1 MDTLTIALSI
11 VVGAFLGGS
20 IIYVITR
27 KTNKEQKKQITSK
40 IFKEGLNKRIN
51 ISEMEKA
58 RRDLNSVIL
67 EKDLISSAL
76 TRVYEAEVNGKINRT
91 EREELSARYKK
102 RLKEVEE
109 KLGDAEITIEV
120 GELERLRDE
129 LMNLFERKMHQI
141 DNRLHDA
148 SIKLDKLKGYSE
160 PIKTIEEIEKKST
173 TRSKIPKIDEVEVDD
188 KVKALREEVLEAL
201 ARLEQ
206 MDIEN

>member
-1 MDTLTIALSI
+1 MDTVTIALSV
-11 VVGAFLGGS
+11 VVGAASGALLIFFVMRRTKIETKHQNKSQLF
-20 IIYVITR
+20 
-27 KTNKEQKKQITSK
+27 KT
-40 IFKEGLNKRIN
+40 GLSKRIN
-51 ISEMEKA
+51 ISEMDKA

-67 EKDLISSAL
+67 EKDLISGAL

-91 EREELSARYKK
+91 EREELASRYKK

-148 SIKLDKLKGYSE
+148 SIKLDKLKGFNE
-160 PIKTIEEIEKKST
+160 PIKIFEEMEKKPLT
-173 TRSKIPKIDEVEVDD
+173 KSKTHKIDEIKVDD
-188 KVKALREEVLEAL
+188 KVKALREEVLDAL